1 MATEIS
7 EFLGA
12 INMKKQ
18 VISVTI
24 AISTVVLSAF
34 PGLTNTHK
42 KVGLGKV
49 NRVRYQA
56 AKPENSMVPML
67 NPEHGGVRPM
77 PPPPPWIP
85 PVEEGM
91 KNTMPPSNTPSL
103 RDSRNYTPMRNLPPS
118 TPSITPTVENEA
130 EIINMP
136 PSYIQ

>member
-7 EFLGA
+7 ELLGA

-24 AISTVVLSAF
+24 AISTVVLTAF
-34 PGLTNTHK
+34 PGLTNTQK

-49 NRVRYQA
+49 NRVIYQA
-56 AKPENSMVPML
+56 VKPENSIDPML

-91 KNTMPPSNTPSL
+91 NNTMPQTNTPSL
-103 RDSRNYTPMRNLPPS
+103 AEPENYTPK
-118 TPSITPTVENEA
+118 TPWITPKVENEA

-136 PSYIQ
+136 PSYIN